1 MCQQRNLQTAFL
13 RPRQDDGTF
22 YEFRTY
28 TQNIHLRTAHSQMV
42 GYWTSEFGGLNKSFP
57 YLEIWYANHWPRT
70 KNGKKNTC
78 LGMLPLLEKQDN
90 EIAYLVP
97 WCELGVYELVTFQM
111 KPGGPAVWG
120 QSFKAAI
127 SIHIKTGYTKLIGVF
142 HTEYGLL
149 NRVHVLWWNEN
160 SDCRAAGRHSA
171 HEDPRV
177 VAAVRESVQFLE
189 SQQNCL
195 LVPKQFSP
203 LK

>member
-1 MCQQRNLQTAFL
+1 MLGIKPDIFTGIWSGQ
-13 RPRQDDGTF
+13 QDDGTF

-97 WCELGVYELVTFQM
+97 WCEL
-111 KPGGPAVWG
+111 
-120 QSFKAAI
+120 
-127 SIHIKTGYTKLIGVF
+127 
-142 HTEYGLL
+142 
-149 NRVHVLWWNEN
+149 VHVLWWNEN